1 VKRAIAA
8 VNPRRLGRAELTV
21 LAVLSIVLTVL
32 IAASVSLGSWGIPH
46 LDDWDYARSALLW
59 HNTGTLQLSGWGE
72 MTLVGQ
78 LALVQPLLA
87 LHDSLGTLDAFGVGA
102 TVVYVMA
109 SYGLARRVLGQR
121 TALIVAAT
129 VAVSPILAI
138 LSTTFMTDVPAAAM
152 GVSALYLG
160 CRAIGERTFSRG
172 FFAAAVV
179 AAVVAA
185 CIRETQAAVLVAIA
199 STAVLLTWRQTDGTR
214 RFVVLTS
221 SVALALFGGVF
232 LWRHQQPGATSL
244 HYVSGVTV
252 VADGLRLL
260 SVASLCLIPILAL
273 VPWPRIV
280 RYAPKLAWAVV
291 PVVLIVAVESSL
303 TAAGGILPG
312 NLLLP
317 SGPGGD
323 LVLAGVRPLLLPLPL
338 WTALCYIAAA
348 ALVGLLIVFCGGFQ
362 ILRKGGLRRSLLPE
376 SYPATLVIAALAGI
390 SLATLASFFST
401 GVFDRYT
408 LPALPPL
415 AICIA
420 LISEHVPQSRSGE
433 RAVRRSCVLLAGVA
447 AAGLLTLGL
456 DMAISDDAY
465 DAARWHA
472 GLLLSQNL
480 NPNRIDAGFEWSGFH
495 ATLPLQ
501 PRPGTKDP
509 VFYTARFGIQP
520 CVFVTNT
527 AGDGAKP
534 VAQWTGATGGTHTL
548 FVQRLAAPGC

>member
-1 VKRAIAA
+1 M
-8 VNPRRLGRAELTV
+8 
-21 LAVLSIVLTVL
+21 LAVLAIVLLPLVV
-32 IAASVSLGSWGIPH
+32 ASVSTGSWGIPH
-46 LDDWDYARSALLW
+46 NDDWDYARSALVW

-102 TVVYVMA
+102 TIVYVTA
-109 SYGLARRVLGQR
+109 SYGLARRVLGRR

-129 VAVSPILAI
+129 AAVSPILAV

-152 GVSALYLG
+152 GMSALYLG
-160 CRAIGERTFSRG
+160 CRAIGESTFSRR

-179 AAVVAA
+179 AADVAA
-185 CIRETQAAVLVAIA
+185 CIRETQAVVLVAIA
-199 STAVLLTWRQTDGTR
+199 STAVLLTWRRKDGTR
-214 RFVVLTS
+214 RFVVLA
-221 SVALALFGGVF
+221 SVAALALFSAVF

-244 HYVSGVTV
+244 HYVSGVAV
-252 VADGLRLL
+252 VADGLRML
-260 SVASLCLIPILAL
+260 SVAALCLVPILAL

-280 RYAPKLAWAVV
+280 RYAPKLAWIVV
-291 PVVLIVAVESSL
+291 PVVLIVAIESSL
-303 TAAGGILPG
+303 KAGSGGLLPG
-312 NLLLP
+312 NILLP
-317 SGPGGD
+317 SGGPGG
-323 LVLAGVRPLLLPLPL
+323 LAGVRPLLLPLPL
-338 WTALCYIAAA
+338 WTALCFVAAA
-348 ALVGLLIVFCGGFQ
+348 ALVALLVVLCCGFQ
-362 ILRKGGLRRSLLPE
+362 ILRKGGLRRSLLPK
-376 SYPATLVIAALAGI
+376 SYPATLVIAGLAGI
-390 SLATLASFFST
+390 TLATLASFFST
-401 GVFDRYT
+401 GAFDRYT
-408 LPALPPL
+408 LPSLPLL
-415 AICIA
+415 AICVA
-420 LISEHVPQSRSGE
+420 LVSEHVPQSRSGE

-447 AAGLLTLGL
+447 GAGLLTLGL

-501 PRPGTKDP
+501 TGPGTKDP
-509 VFYTARFGIQP
+509 AIYAARFGIQP
-520 CVFVTNT
+520 CLFITNT